1 MGLRPQGRRQ
11 EGVQVDQKKE
21 SVQRLEKPGWL
32 EARAHG
38 GEKMEE
44 VARGGGQ
51 AALTVEEAPRGSP
64 WLWQPGRMVKGEMS
78 SHVPHLLLLGQPWTS
93 RPPWSFWKRW
103 SQRCSRRQRPPWPSW

>member
-32 EARAHG
+32 EARDHG

-51 AALTVEEAPRGSP
+51 AALRVE
-64 WLWQPGRMVKGEMS
+64 
-78 SHVPHLLLLGQPWTS
+78 
-93 RPPWSFWKRW
+93 
-103 SQRCSRRQRPPWPSW
+103 